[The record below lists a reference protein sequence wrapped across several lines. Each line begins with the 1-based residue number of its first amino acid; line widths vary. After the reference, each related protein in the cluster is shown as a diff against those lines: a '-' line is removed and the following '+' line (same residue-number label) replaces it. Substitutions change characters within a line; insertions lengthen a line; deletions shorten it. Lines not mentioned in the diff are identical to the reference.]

1 MIKYLL
7 DALPPLAFALQTLRG
22 FHRNQGLLLAGAIAY
37 YALLS
42 VLPLLILSVVGLSHL
57 VDRTLLIETI
67 GLYLDWLL
75 PSMTNVLISDIS
87 TFLDKRATISLLMLG
102 TLLFFSSLAFAVLE
116 KSMAI
121 IFAHRGSGKKRHFL
135 VSAILPYC
143 LVFVLAIALLLLTLA
158 ALALQALAGENLVL
172 FGQVWSLSGVAGF
185 LFPLLGVA
193 LVTFVLSALYLI
205 VPVGRTRLSHALIGG
220 LAGALLWEV
229 LRHVLVWY
237 FSTISKIGVVYGS
250 MATAVVLL
258 FCMELAAGLL
268 LFGAQ
273 VIAEFEQRP
282 KPGGPQL
289 KFPPT

>member
-1 MIKYLL
+1 MIKSLL
-7 DALPPLAFALQTLRG
+7 DAFPPLAFALQTIRG

-42 VLPLLILSVVGLSHL
+42 ILPLLILSIVGLSHL
-57 VDRTLLIETI
+57 VDRTLLIDTF

-75 PSMTNVLISDIS
+75 PSMADVLIGDIS
-87 TFLDKRATISLLMLG
+87 TFLDKRATISLMMLG
-102 TLLFFSSLAFAVLE
+102 TLLFFSSLAFSVLE
-116 KSMAI
+116 KAMAV
-121 IFAHRGSGKKRHFL
+121 IFAHRGTGKKRHFL

-143 LVFVLAIALLLLTLA
+143 LVVVLASALLLLTLG

-185 LFPLLGVA
+185 LFPVLGVA

-205 VPVGRTRLSHALIGG
+205 VPVGRTRLSHALVGG

-237 FSTISKIGVVYGS
+237 FSSISKIGVVYGS

-273 VIAEFEQRP
+273 VIAEFEQRS
-282 KPGGPQL
+282 KPDGPL
-289 KFPPT
+289 C